1 MTEYDGHDPGTFC
14 WIELSTSDQ
23 LGATAFYSNLFG
35 WEAEE
40 TPIPPDGIYTMFRMR
55 GRYVAAAASQ
65 REDERAQG
73 VPPHW
78 NTYVASDDAD
88 QTAKAAEAAGGTVL
102 APPFDVLEAGR
113 MTVLQDPTGAVIS
126 AWQARSHPGFGL
138 AGEPGSFSWP
148 ELWTPDPDRAG
159 AFYGEVFGWTTSA
172 FDMGGA
178 GTYTI
183 FNHGER
189 RVAGMSAPQPGM
201 EIPPNW
207 LIYLEAADTDATV
220 ATAEQNGG
228 RTLMAPMSMEG
239 AGRFGTLADPQGA
252 AFGIVTTQN
261 SA

>member
-102 APPFDVLEAGR
+102 APPFDVLDAGR
-113 MTVLQDPTGAVIS
+113 MAV
-126 AWQARSHPGFGL
+126 F
-138 AGEPGSFSWP
+138 
-148 ELWTPDPDRAG
+148 
-159 AFYGEVFGWTTSA
+159 
-172 FDMGGA
+172 
-178 GTYTI
+178 
-183 FNHGER
+183 
-189 RVAGMSAPQPGM
+189 
-201 EIPPNW
+201 
-207 LIYLEAADTDATV
+207 
-220 ATAEQNGG
+220 
-228 RTLMAPMSMEG
+228 
-239 AGRFGTLADPQGA
+239 ADPQGA
-252 AFGIVTTQN
+252 TFGVWQPKNHPGAQLVNEPNTYGWSELLTTDP
-261 SA
+261 SAQ